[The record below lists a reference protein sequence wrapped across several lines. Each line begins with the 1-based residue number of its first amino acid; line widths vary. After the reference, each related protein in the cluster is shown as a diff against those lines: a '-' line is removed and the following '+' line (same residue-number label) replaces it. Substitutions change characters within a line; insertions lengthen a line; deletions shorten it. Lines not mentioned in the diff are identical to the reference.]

1 MIANEGGRILS
12 VKLRGYWLVTL
23 AEDNVVRLYQYETA
37 KGFQPKS
44 KWAFG
49 DPSQPTNIVECV
61 DLLPEINILVVA
73 FRGSKHPTE
82 PIQILKGGSHP
93 WFVPDS
99 ICLSRDYF
107 AVCGRKPSAVFV
119 WNWRKGVRLS
129 NRAFDNQPYS
139 VYLSGDNLIAM
150 SVDGLVY
157 IFDLFDHTKDAT
169 LSTTLPPCSMPCL
182 QYDGTLS
189 VVLAPFASRRVHHF
203 QWNSAA
209 TEAPTTPSDQNPPP
223 VVLTSS
229 TSTPHP
235 TLSTRRRLSATLSSS
250 VSSLLGRSQKKP
262 KKRASVGSCT
272 KSLRLRRH
280 SSYNDYGYA
289 CQMRTAQY
297 IKKAG
302 ELKPE
307 AEETP
312 DLTSRLKLIH
322 SVRTTP
328 LGRTAQE
335 VVNVASRNGRVVTV
349 NRHGDMA
356 MYALNGATAARVT
369 FKSCEWMESWDETA
383 REDDDLSDGYDF
395 VRTRLA
401 IGDMGIVYGCR
412 GGALWWLDFGCRPN
426 A

>member
-73 FRGSKHPTE
+73 FRG
-82 PIQILKGGSHP
+82 
-93 WFVPDS
+93 
-99 ICLSRDYF
+99 
-107 AVCGRKPSAVFV
+107 
-119 WNWRKGVRLS
+119 
-129 NRAFDNQPYS
+129 S